1 MDNAKQRFI
10 GFMQEDIAEWEEAAK
25 SAEYLVE
32 YVAGAEQKDQ
42 MVACAQNYRNRVKG
56 LRNLIELVK
65 KQD

>member
-1 MDNAKQRFI
+1 MDNAKQQFI
-10 GFMQEDIAEWEEAAK
+10 DFMQEDIAEWEKAAE

-42 MVACAQNYRNRVKG
+42 MAACAQNYRNRVKG

-65 KQD
+65 KLD